1 MTTWRQGRWFVA
13 AGALA
18 ASVGLVAMGV
28 HNGGLLSAMAR
39 SLNDRLPYGGFSQKA
54 LADWRAADPTN
65 AAFVLFGIGFAV
77 ISVGIGVYQVFFDKT
92 VSRDGDRTR
101 RDVQR
106 EGELNRRDF
115 AEVKAMMAALLSS
128 QAVQRRISGVHL
140 SSASSN

>member
-65 AAFVLFGIGFAV
+65 AAFVL
-77 ISVGIGVYQVFFDKT
+77 YQVFFDKT